1 MRANA
6 RRPVTRFATW
16 QSLPQSRP
24 SLLARLLW
32 PLYWLI
38 WADRRRRARKLLE
51 FSEVEA
57 EGARDLFRAAEVTQD
72 PVLRRRFFA
81 HAREEQT
88 HARLFRDRGLALR
101 AGLLAAGTPRD
112 ALDRLRPGDHGF
124 EDLRIGQQDAG
135 ALLAFIHLS
144 ESAAARD
151 FAACRSVLAGDPETH
166 ALLSR
171 IGRDE
176 VTHMRYSL
184 AELNRVAPGRARRL
198 LWMARGRR
206 LWKAYLRFAMALA
219 GMIAAVVL
227 TLQYFL
233 IVPVFA
239 LLAKRGARRE
249 RTGWHDVR
257 TGSGDTLSGE
267 Y

>member
-1 MRANA
+1 MRADA
-6 RRPVTRFATW
+6 RPPIRYATW
-16 QSLPQSRP
+16 RAVPQSRP

-32 PLYWLI
+32 PAYWLI

-51 FSEVEA
+51 FAEVEA
-57 EGARDLFRAAEVTQD
+57 EGARDLFRAAEVTHD
-72 PVLRRRFFA
+72 PILRRRFFA

-88 HARLFRDRGLALR
+88 HAGLFRARGLALR
-101 AGLLAAGTPRD
+101 ASLLSAGTPRD
-112 ALDRLRPGDHGF
+112 ALDRLAPGDHGF
-124 EDLRIGQQDAG
+124 EDLRIDQQDPG

-184 AELNRVAPGRARRL
+184 AELNRVAPGRAGRL
-198 LWMARGRR
+198 LWIARGRR
-206 LWKAYLRFAMALA
+206 LWKAYLRFAVALA
-219 GMIAAVVL
+219 GVIAAVAL

-239 LLAKRGARRE
+239 LLAKRAARRE
-249 RTGWHDVR
+249 RTGWHAVHDAP
-257 TGSGDTLSGE
+257 GDARSGE